1 MEEVFSITKRKNM
14 KVILLTENSKEKAYY
29 TMEMAMYTKEV
40 LKIMQKMV
48 KENYYS
54 PIIWSKAIK
63 ETLSKIDSRAKVKL
77 FTQMRISTK
86 GLLRQIKSMV
96 KGNTLLPRA
105 SWCSKDN
112 G

>member
-1 MEEVFSITKRKNM
+1 M

-54 PIIWSKAIK
+54 PII
-63 ETLSKIDSRAKVKL
+63 
-77 FTQMRISTK
+77 
-86 GLLRQIKSMV
+86 
-96 KGNTLLPRA
+96 
-105 SWCSKDN
+105 
-112 G
+112 